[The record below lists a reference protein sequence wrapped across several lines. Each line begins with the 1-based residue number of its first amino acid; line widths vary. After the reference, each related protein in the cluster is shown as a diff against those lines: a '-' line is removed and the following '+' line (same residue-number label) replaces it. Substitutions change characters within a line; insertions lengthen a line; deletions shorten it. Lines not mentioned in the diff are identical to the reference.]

1 MIAWVVET
9 LRHDGTADERYRS
22 VRRRLG
28 RSILLGLEFLVAG
41 DIVRSVVVS
50 PSFRS
55 VGILAIIVVIRSFL
69 STTLE
74 MEISGTLPWRR
85 DDTPGSAQ
93 ASGT

>member
-1 MIAWVVET
+1 
-9 LRHDGTADERYRS
+9 

-50 PSFRS
+50 PSFQS
-55 VGILAIIVVIRSFL
+55 VGVLAIIVLVRSFL

-85 DDTPGSAQ
+85 DGTPERAP